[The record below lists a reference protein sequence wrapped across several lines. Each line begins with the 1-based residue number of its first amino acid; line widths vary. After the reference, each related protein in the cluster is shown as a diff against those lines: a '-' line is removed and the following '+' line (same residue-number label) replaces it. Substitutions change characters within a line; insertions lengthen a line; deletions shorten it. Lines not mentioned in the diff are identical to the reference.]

1 MVEALLNEDYKDGMG
16 IPFIALEGDG
26 DDARFRVT
34 EEAKEF
40 LSTLRAPVALASI
53 VGRYRTGKSLL
64 VNRML
69 LDVKGKGF
77 QVGATVNSCTKGLWL
92 WNKPLMT
99 KLADGSEVKLL
110 IIDTEGIGSLD
121 ADADHD
127 AKIFAL
133 ALLLSSYFIYNS
145 VGSIDE
151 SALNNLSLVVELT
164 KHIRTKSDREAGGEP
179 ETGAE
184 FANFFPHFLWVV
196 RDFTLLLVDENGNP
210 FSPKQYLE
218 RALTPVQGFSEGV
231 EVKNRIRRMLLAFF
245 PNRDCVTLKRPVE
258 DESKLQQLDQAEW
271 SDFRP
276 EFVEQV
282 KLLRRKIYS
291 SAPAKT
297 LNGKMLD
304 GFMLSHLAETYAT
317 AINTGTSLNIGDA
330 WTQVSKSKNVK
341 AVDDARKLYEASAAE
356 LEGKMPYSGEE
367 LQAHHKELSKA
378 ADKFFREHCIG
389 HGAELDPY
397 ITSLTDALHDSF
409 LTLQS
414 KNESVARQVA
424 EDSIKEAYA
433 GLASMVEAKSF
444 VSFQEYEKERLK
456 IRSEYMEK
464 TPDTPA
470 KLEVLLAFME
480 YQIPVAAGLIAQHST
495 TQFEKTISEK
505 DEELRNL
512 KYELENEKKSNASA
526 VEEVNTKLQ
535 HAQNQMSDL
544 QEREKDLK
552 QELERAVAAHKK
564 ELEEETSKLKGELD
578 TVKKNMDQE
587 LTELKEKAKK
597 DSARAEEENS
607 SIQKKLAL
615 AEQQSKFMEEEKS
628 RLQKQ
633 SSDAAAEVESLRSS
647 KQNLEGDLKALRDE
661 LAAAKDKVGELES
674 KVKSSQEEASRFKNE
689 ISQKESEAKMREED
703 LRKTTADAQS
713 QSAKELEDLKLTL
726 SKTKAELEA
735 ANGKMKEM
743 EDEVRKG
750 QAEKGS
756 LEREKAST
764 QAAEEKLQ
772 AEKKELEESLSKLKG
787 ELGTSEEEHNKL
799 KAQLAK
805 VEQEAKASEGK
816 VKEKDARIQ
825 ELESN
830 LAVLKASGEK
840 QENAKDGASADADE
854 MRLLLERQARMQ
866 EAFNE
871 ESTKLNQR
879 IHSLEQECDRYKEVI
894 HKLSKKVEAANA
906 AGFSGEGVGDMLQ
919 QLGGSWGQ
927 AVRNGISGL
936 GKRGENAGAA
946 APSSSSPSIPPECS
960 TLASGRSGAQQGARD
975 SWVVLD
981 NPEPRSRPK
990 NEIVFKP
997 VQQDVFAQVARQ
1009 TNRSTEEVYR
1019 AHEAGRSSQGVAAA
1033 SVGSGEKFSFA
1044 RLRAAISKKVTGAI
1058 NKVDEWADNVEG
1070 VLLGQTVYNSVPTS
1084 PPRPAD
1090 GGFYHEVTASPEDR
1104 KSARGV
1110 LEGLAGSWAP
1120 TPESERNKARREK
1133 QVELDLPRF

>member
-1 MVEALLNEDYKDGMG
+1 MAEALASEDYKDGMG

-26 DDARFRVT
+26 DDAKFRLT

-40 LSTLRAPVALASI
+40 LATLKAPVALASI

-92 WNKPLMT
+92 WNKPLKT
-99 KLADGSEVKLL
+99 KLADGSEVQLL

-196 RDFTLLLVDENGNP
+196 RDFTLMLVDENGNP
-210 FSPKQYLE
+210 FSSKQYLE

-258 DESKLQQLDQAEW
+258 DESKLQQLDEADW

-282 KLLRRKIYS
+282 NLLRRKIYT
-291 SAPAKT
+291 SAPPKT

-341 AVDDARKLYEASAAE
+341 AVDDARKLYEATAAQ
-356 LEGKMPYSGEE
+356 LEEKMPYSGEE

-397 ITSLTDALHDSF
+397 ITSLTDALHDA
-409 LTLQS
+409 LLVLQN
-414 KNESVARQVA
+414 KNESVARRVA
-424 EDSIKEAYA
+424 EESIKAAYA
-433 GLASMVEAKSF
+433 GLASMVEAKTF

-456 IRSEYMEK
+456 IRSEYLEK

-480 YQIPVAAGLIAQHST
+480 YQIPMAAGLIAQHST
-495 TQFEKTISEK
+495 NQFEKTISEK

-512 KYELENEKKSNASA
+512 KYELDNEKKQSASA
-526 VEEVNTKLQ
+526 VEEVTTKLQ
-535 HAQNQMSDL
+535 HAQSQMSDL

-552 QELERAVAAHKK
+552 NELDRAVASHKK

-578 TVKKNMDQE
+578 SVKKNMEQE
-587 LTELKEKAKK
+587 LSEVKDKAKK
-597 DSARAEEENS
+597 ESARAEEENS
-607 SIQKKLAL
+607 AIQKKLAL
-615 AEQQSKFMEEEKS
+615 AEQQSKFMEEEQS

-647 KQNLEGDLKALRDE
+647 KQKLEGDMKALREE
-661 LAAAKDKVGELES
+661 LTAANDKMSQLES
-674 KVKSSQEEASRFKNE
+674 KLKSSQEEASRLKTD

-703 LRKTTADAQS
+703 LRQTTANAQS
-713 QSAKELEDLKLTL
+713 QSAKELEEVKSTL
-726 SKTKAELEA
+726 AETRAALDA
-735 ANGKMKEM
+735 ANGKIKEM
-743 EDEVRKG
+743 EEEVKKG
-750 QAEKGS
+750 QAEKGN
-756 LEREKAST
+756 LEKERENT
-764 QAAEEKLQ
+764 QVAEGRLQ
-772 AEKKELEESLSKLKG
+772 AEKKQLEESLSKL
-787 ELGTSEEEHNKL
+787 
-799 KAQLAK
+799 
-805 VEQEAKASEGK
+805 
-816 VKEKDARIQ
+816 
-825 ELESN
+825 
-830 LAVLKASGEK
+830 
-840 QENAKDGASADADE
+840 
-854 MRLLLERQARMQ
+854 
-866 EAFNE
+866 
-871 ESTKLNQR
+871 
-879 IHSLEQECDRYKEVI
+879 
-894 HKLSKKVEAANA
+894 
-906 AGFSGEGVGDMLQ
+906 
-919 QLGGSWGQ
+919 
-927 AVRNGISGL
+927 
-936 GKRGENAGAA
+936 
-946 APSSSSPSIPPECS
+946 
-960 TLASGRSGAQQGARD
+960 
-975 SWVVLD
+975 
-981 NPEPRSRPK
+981 
-990 NEIVFKP
+990 
-997 VQQDVFAQVARQ
+997 
-1009 TNRSTEEVYR
+1009 
-1019 AHEAGRSSQGVAAA
+1019 
-1033 SVGSGEKFSFA
+1033 
-1044 RLRAAISKKVTGAI
+1044 
-1058 NKVDEWADNVEG
+1058 EG
-1070 VLLGQTVYNSVPTS
+1070 VLRISQEEQSKLKSQLARVEQDAEVKEPSNWLQT
-1084 PPRPAD
+1084 
-1090 GGFYHEVTASPEDR
+1090 
-1104 KSARGV
+1104 
-1110 LEGLAGSWAP
+1110 
-1120 TPESERNKARREK
+1120 
-1133 QVELDLPRF
+1133 